1 MGLSTHKIKITMK
14 HLKKFESLGLIK
26 DWNLLLSDEDFKKN
40 AEEFDSIVEAYIEY
54 AQEGYEISFETAY
67 GTRVIIS
74 WNDYNSKN
82 EKYQEFIHGLG
93 ARGFFFTSKIK
104 LPYDYSKLQSLLEDV
119 QSCVDRL
126 SDMGWILV
134 EFKVI
139 GISPDNKI
147 THSEYNPSHIRVEHE
162 FKK

>member
-1 MGLSTHKIKITMK
+1 MK

>member
-1 MGLSTHKIKITMK
+1 MK

-40 AEEFDSIVEAYIEY
+40 ADEFDSIVEAYIEY
-54 AQEGYEISFETAY
+54 AHEGYEISFETAY
-67 GTRVIIS
+67 GTKVIIS

-93 ARGFFFTSKIK
+93 AKGFFFTSKIK

-134 EFKVI
+134 EFKVV
-139 GISPDNKI
+139 GISPDNKMA
-147 THSEYNPSHIRVEHE
+147 HSKFNPPNIRVEHE

>member
-1 MGLSTHKIKITMK
+1 MGLPTHKTKITMK

-40 AEEFDSIVEAYIEY
+40 ADEFDSIVEAYIEY
-54 AQEGYEISFETAY
+54 AHEGYEISFETAY
-67 GTRVIIS
+67 GTKVIIS

-93 ARGFFFTSKIK
+93 AKGFFFTSKIK

-126 SDMGWILV
+126 GDMGWKLV
-134 EFKVI
+134 EFNVI
-139 GISPDNKI
+139 GITPNHFSSQFHKPN
-147 THSEYNPSHIRVEHE
+147 IRVEHE